1 MREFVIPPPAA
12 VKPHIASSRQK
23 GFDTGAIVFDKRA
36 LCSPNHETNS
46 ELLMLYFAYGSNMDE
61 QRVKAA
67 NRCPN
72 ARFIFN
78 ALLPAH
84 RLVFTRDRDSD
95 TCSTDA
101 VPDPAA
107 SVWGVVYDITD
118 SDRRQLD
125 AREGLPIRAYRPK
138 EVLVHPHG
146 DLEQRVM
153 LLTYCAS
160 DPTDI
165 QGPPTRQYLGFLLRG
180 ARRWG
185 LPADY
190 IAQLERI
197 EVSA

>member
-1 MREFVIPPPAA
+1 
-12 VKPHIASSRQK
+12 
-23 GFDTGAIVFDKRA
+23 
-36 LCSPNHETNS
+36 
-46 ELLMLYFAYGSNMDE
+46 MDE

-84 RLVFTRDRDSD
+84 RLVFTRDGDSD

-125 AREGLPIRAYRPK
+125 VREGLAIRAYRPK

-153 LLTYCAS
+153 VLTYSAS

-165 QGPPTRQYLGFLLRG
+165 QRPPTRQYVDYLLRG

>member
-1 MREFVIPPPAA
+1 
-12 VKPHIASSRQK
+12 
-23 GFDTGAIVFDKRA
+23 
-36 LCSPNHETNS
+36 
-46 ELLMLYFAYGSNMDE
+46 MLYFAYGSNMDE
-61 QRVKAA
+61 QRVKTAD
-67 NRCPN
+67 RCPN

-84 RLVFTRDRDSD
+84 RLVFTRGADAAS
-95 TCSTDA
+95 CAADA

-125 AREGLPIRAYRPK
+125 AREGGAIHAYRAR

-146 DLEQRVM
+146 DTEQRVM
-153 LLTYCAS
+153 VLTYSAS
-160 DPTDI
+160 DPSDI
-165 QGPPTRQYLGFLLRG
+165 QRPPTREYLDYLLGG

-190 IAQLERI
+190 IAHLERI
-197 EVSA
+197 AVSG

>member
-1 MREFVIPPPAA
+1 
-12 VKPHIASSRQK
+12 
-23 GFDTGAIVFDKRA
+23 
-36 LCSPNHETNS
+36 
-46 ELLMLYFAYGSNMDE
+46 MLYFAYGSNMDE
-61 QRVKAA
+61 QRVQAA

-78 ALLPAH
+78 AILPEH
-84 RLVFTRDRDSD
+84 RLVFTRGGNKES
-95 TCSTDA
+95 CATDA
-101 VPDPAA
+101 VPDSKA

-125 AREGLPIRAYRPK
+125 AHEGLAIRAYRPK

-153 LLTYCAS
+153 VLTYSAS
-160 DPTDI
+160 DPTDM
-165 QGPPTRQYLGFLLRG
+165 QQPPSREYLEHLLRG

-190 IAQLERI
+190 IAQLERTQ
-197 EVSA
+197 VSG

>member
-1 MREFVIPPPAA
+1 
-12 VKPHIASSRQK
+12 
-23 GFDTGAIVFDKRA
+23 
-36 LCSPNHETNS
+36 
-46 ELLMLYFAYGSNMDE
+46 MLYFAYGSNMDE

-78 ALLPAH
+78 AVLPGN
-84 RLVFTRDRDSD
+84 RLVFTRGGEPGN
-95 TCSTDA
+95 CAADA
-101 VPDPAA
+101 VPEPG
-107 SVWGVVYDITD
+107 SLVWGVVYDITD

-125 AREGLPIRAYRPK
+125 SLEGVAIRAYRPK

-146 DLEQRVM
+146 DMEQRVM
-153 LLTYCAS
+153 VLTYSAS
-160 DPTDI
+160 DPADI
-165 QGPPTRQYLGFLLRG
+165 QRAPSREYLDYLLRG

-197 EVSA
+197 EVSR

>member
-1 MREFVIPPPAA
+1 
-12 VKPHIASSRQK
+12 
-23 GFDTGAIVFDKRA
+23 
-36 LCSPNHETNS
+36 
-46 ELLMLYFAYGSNMDE
+46 MLYFAYGSNMDE

-78 ALLPAH
+78 ALLPEH
-84 RLVFTRDRDSD
+84 RLVFTGGDADA
-95 TCSTDA
+95 CAADA
-101 VPDPAA
+101 VPDP
-107 SVWGVVYDITD
+107 SSIVWGVVYDITD

-125 AREGLPIRAYRPK
+125 AREGGAVRAYRPK

-146 DLEQRVM
+146 DTEQRVM
-153 LLTYCAS
+153 VLTYGAS
-160 DPTDI
+160 DSADI
-165 QGPPTRQYLGFLLRG
+165 QRPPSRECLDNLLRG

-190 IAQLERI
+190 VAQLERT